1 MSELAEAYCHL
12 SKSFICMGSPCVIHA
27 YHQDAQQLQQA
38 IDLAIAEAVR
48 LEKKYSRYQK
58 DSVLSQLNSAT
69 KPINL
74 DQETIGL
81 LNYAKTCYEFSDG
94 VFDITSG
101 VFRTIWDFKSNK
113 IPTSEDIQY
122 VQQYVGF
129 EKLHW
134 DGCTLFIPENMEIDF
149 GGVVKE
155 YAADQA
161 RNVLRQNNIKH
172 GLVDLGGDI
181 SIVGPKPEGGH
192 DHASWQIGVRNPD
205 QPDVPIVTIPLTK
218 GAIATSGYYE
228 RYMMINGERYCH
240 IINPKTGW
248 PAKQVASVSVVA
260 DECIVCG
267 SLTTVAML
275 KENQGAKWL
284 EQQGA
289 TFYLQMDTG
298 EQFGCL

>member
-1 MSELAEAYCHL
+1 MFELTDAYCQV
-12 SKSFICMGSPCVIHA
+12 SKPFNSMASPCVIHA
-27 YHQDAQQLQQA
+27 YHQDSQHLQQA
-38 IDLAIAEAVR
+38 IDLAIAEVVR

-58 DSVLSQLNSAT
+58 DSVLSQLNSVN
-69 KPINL
+69 KPINV
-74 DQETIGL
+74 DQETAGL
-81 LNYAKTCYEFSDG
+81 LNYAKTCYEFSG
-94 VFDITSG
+94 GLFDITSG
-101 VFRTIWDFKSNK
+101 VFRKIWDFKRNK
-113 IPTSEDIQY
+113 IPNQEHIQC
-122 VQQYVGF
+122 VQKYVGF

-134 DGCTLFIPENMEIDF
+134 DGCELFIPENMEIDF

-161 RNVLRQNNIKH
+161 RNILRQNNIKH

-181 SIVGPKPEGGH
+181 SILGLKPNGQP
-192 DHASWQIGVRNPD
+192 WTVGVRNPD
-205 QPDVPIVTIPLTK
+205 QPDIPIATIPLK
-218 GAIATSGYYE
+218 QGAIATSGYYE
-228 RYMMINGERYCH
+228 RYIMIKGERYCH

-275 KENQGAKWL
+275 KENQGAQWL
-284 EQQGA
+284 KEQDV